1 MNIFDDI
8 QSFELDNGMRLWVK
22 ERPEQ
27 PAVEIQCH
35 VATGWIHEGEYL
47 GCGLSH
53 FLEHML
59 FQGCRD
65 YPGTRAA
72 DRIHELGGNANAY
85 TSFESTVYHAEVP
98 KANFSGAFDVIA
110 SMVRYP
116 DFPAKRFEAESQVI
130 RRESEMYLEHPDR
143 RLTLQLLSTVYRHGP
158 LGANGIGYPEQV
170 AAVTRDM
177 MIDYYRKRYA
187 PGRIFWVVV
196 GAVKVGDVFAAAEQ
210 RLGDWSRGRLDEPV
224 LPAEPEQLESRDLT
238 TQFKDPMARLALGAA
253 IPAATHRDMPAIDIL
268 CGMLGLGDASRLVR
282 VLRQETEL
290 ASRVEVFNF
299 SSTVGGLIGIMTSGT
314 PEKRM
319 KLEKTLFAELAKV
332 RAGDLAEA
340 GVKREKL
347 QQITD
352 HYRGLRANSGIA
364 GVLSNG
370 IRLTG
375 SPHFVP
381 NYMDRLART
390 TRTEV
395 VAAAERYFAPER
407 CSIIRQ
413 LPPEAAKKK
422 AVRHAPEPPRPE
434 ELPVGEKGLRS
445 IRIVDRALPLI
456 DFALVM
462 PGGAIREPAGAG
474 GVSMLVAQL
483 LPAGCGLCGESEFA
497 RKLDECGA
505 TLDISSGLNSLMIR
519 VNAPRRRF
527 DAVMK
532 LVAAMLAEPDFG
544 DRQFQR
550 ERRNLIDDFRS
561 RLQQPLF
568 AAEVEAGRMMFGN
581 HPYANG
587 AAGSPE
593 SLKRLTAVDCRTFY
607 RRIADPASCIAGF
620 GGDLP
625 EKEVAGWVGELSGL
639 LGGGAPPPLPDAP
652 VFPAATGRRELELD
666 RDQTAV
672 GYSLPGVDAMGTD
685 ILAFNLLSSAENGLS
700 SRLFKAVREDHA
712 LAYRT
717 EMQMSSGFHRG
728 KVTFAAITTA
738 DSADRALELLIREAH
753 RVGSRGLTA
762 KEFAEAKAACLF
774 NFERR
779 ISHVESHLASVQM
792 ELFYGGSIATFQE
805 QIEYLRQLSH
815 AECNGIL
822 KKYLNRAAGQTVI
835 AGRRGTQQD

>member
-1 MNIFDDI
+1 MNLFDDI
-8 QSFELDNGMRLWVK
+8 QSFELGNGMRLWVR

-47 GCGLSH
+47 GYGLSH

-65 YPGTRAA
+65 HPGTRAA

-98 KANFSGAFDVIA
+98 KANFSGAFDVLA

-196 GAVKVGDVFAAAEQ
+196 GAVKAEDVFAAAEQ

-224 LPAEPEQLESRDLT
+224 LPAEPEQLESRDIT

-290 ASRVEVFNF
+290 ASRVDVFNF
-299 SSTVGGLIGIMTSGT
+299 SSTVGGLIGITTSGA
-314 PEKRM
+314 PAKRI
-319 KLEKTLFAELAKV
+319 KLEKNLLAELAKV

-352 HYRGLRANSGIA
+352 HYRGLRSNSGIA
-364 GVLSNG
+364 GMLSNG

-375 SPHFVP
+375 SPYFGRS
-381 NYMDRLART
+381 YMDRLART
-390 TRTEV
+390 TREEV
-395 VAAAERYFAPER
+395 IAAARHYLAPER

-413 LPPEAAKKK
+413 LPPATARPK
-422 AVRHAPEPPRPE
+422 AVQHVPEAPRPE
-434 ELPVGEKGLRS
+434 ELPAVRGLRGV
-445 IRIVDRALPLI
+445 RIVDRALPLI

-462 PGGAIREPAGAG
+462 PGGAIREPAGTA
-474 GVSMLVAQL
+474 GVSTLVAQL
-483 LPAGCGLCGESEFA
+483 LPAGCGLYGESEFA

-519 VNAPRRRF
+519 ANAPRRRF
-527 DAVMK
+527 DAVMR
-532 LVAAMLAEPDFG
+532 LIAAMLAEPAFG
-544 DRQFQR
+544 DRQFRR
-550 ERRNLIDDFRS
+550 EQRNLIDNFRS

-568 AAEVEAGRMMFGN
+568 AAEVEAGKMMFGN

-593 SLKRLTAVDCRTFY
+593 SLERLTAADCRTFY
-607 RRIADPASCIAGF
+607 RRIADPAFCVAGF

-652 VFPAATGRRELELD
+652 VFPAASGRREIELD

-672 GYSLPGVDAMGTD
+672 GYSLPGVDAMDTD

-728 KVTFAAITTA
+728 KVTFAAITA
-738 DSADRALELLIREAH
+738 AESADRALELLIGEAY
-753 RVGSRGLTA
+753 RIGSRGLTA

-792 ELFYGGSIATFQE
+792 ELFYGGTIASLRE
-805 QIEYLRQLSH
+805 QIEYLRRLSH

-835 AGRRGTQQD
+835 AGRRSAKQD